1 PPFPYTT
8 LFRSEFGTTFG
19 NIYALTGEGFDY
31 AVLKD
36 YAERLQLQLQR
47 IRDVGKVELIGVQ
60 DEKIWIEI
68 SNPRLATLGLSMPVV
83 QQALQEQNNLREAGF
98 FETPDERIRL
108 RVSGQFR
115 SVEEISRFP
124 LRVGDRTFHS

>member
-1 PPFPYTT
+1 METGDYQQVVCYSRPGQSTITFVARDDLQPKAIPELRYLLCKQIDDIRHTLPPDIVGPFYND
-8 LFRSEFGTTFG
+8 EFGTTFG

-68 SNPRLATLGLSMPVV
+68 SNPRLATL
-83 QQALQEQNNLREAGF
+83 
-98 FETPDERIRL
+98 
-108 RVSGQFR
+108 
-115 SVEEISRFP
+115 
-124 LRVGDRTFHS
+124 